1 MTTYKDHLFAAMAEL
16 VKDESVIP
24 CGYNVCD
31 AGGAGG
37 GSFKCFPPERRQE
50 TPLAENLMTGAAIGL
65 SLQGFIPILWIE
77 RFDFA
82 LCCLDQIVNHLD
94 KLALLSEGVHR
105 PVCII
110 RVVVGNSKTPLF
122 TGVTHSSDYTNALRE
137 MVGFKVER
145 LTHKALIAQQY
156 QFASHRAKVKRES
169 TMLIEMKDLYST

>member
-1 MTTYKDHLFAAMAEL
+1 MAEL
-16 VKDESVIP
+16 AKNESVIP

-50 TPLAENLMTGAAIGL
+50 MPLAENLMAGAAIGL

-94 KLALLSEGVHR
+94 KLAALSEGVHR

-137 MVGFKVER
+137 MVSFKVER
-145 LTHKALIAQQY
+145 LTHKSLIASQY
-156 QFASHRAKVKRES
+156 QFALNRAENKRES
-169 TMLIEMKDLYST
+169 TLLVEYKDQYTE